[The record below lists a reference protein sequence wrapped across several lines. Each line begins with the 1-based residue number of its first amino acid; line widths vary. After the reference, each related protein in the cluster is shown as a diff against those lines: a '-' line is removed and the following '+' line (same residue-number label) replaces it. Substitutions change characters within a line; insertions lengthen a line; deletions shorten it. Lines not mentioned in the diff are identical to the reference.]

1 VDPLH
6 RSDEDLIQPL
16 VVFCHV
22 HFKRGIRQVL
32 QRAGSTE
39 SGLYEA
45 MEQVLYVDDADS
57 YQAILDHLIGKIDV
71 H

>member
-1 VDPLH
+1 M
-6 RSDEDLIQPL
+6 
-16 VVFCHV
+16 VFCHV

-57 YQAILDHLIGKIDV
+57 YQAILDHLIDKTDV